1 MRTLLLIAGLLVA
14 SQAAAQTPID
24 TARRALKALDLD
36 VRVDSAQA
44 SAVPG
49 FYDVVAGGKVVF
61 VSKDGRYVLNG
72 NAYDLP
78 NQRDVGETSRA
89 RLRLA
94 AVNALG
100 DDKKIIFTSERP
112 RHSVTVFTDIDCP
125 FCRRFHDQVA
135 AFNAQG
141 IAVKY
146 VFYPLD
152 IHPGADKKAIAVWCA
167 KDRKSA
173 FTAAMS
179 GQEVTLA
186 TCQNPIAESVHVA
199 QSTGVIG
206 TPTILADDGT
216 QVAAEIAMVPE
227 KLAAELDRRA
237 ALEKARN

>member
-1 MRTLLLIAGLLVA
+1 MRTLLFTVGLIVSAH
-14 SQAAAQTPID
+14 AAAQTPIE
-24 TARRALKALDLD
+24 TARSALKALGLD
-36 VRVDSAQA
+36 VRVDAVQE

-61 VSKDGRYVLNG
+61 VSKNGRYVLNG

-89 RLRLA
+89 RMRLA

-100 DDKKIIFTSERP
+100 DDKKIIFAPENP
-112 RHSVTVFTDIDCP
+112 RHAITVFTDVDCP

-141 IAVKY
+141 IAVNY
-146 VFYPLD
+146 IFYPLD
-152 IHPGADKKAIAVWCA
+152 IHPGADKKAEAVWCA

-173 FTAAMS
+173 FTAAMG
-179 GQEVTLA
+179 GQDVTLA
-186 TCQNPIAESVHVA
+186 TCPNPIAETTQVA

-206 TPTILADDGT
+206 TPTILAEDGT
-216 QVAAEIAMVPE
+216 QVSADIAMVPE
-227 KLAAELDRRA
+227 KLSAELDRRA
-237 ALEKARN
+237 ALAKARN

>member
-1 MRTLLLIAGLLVA
+1 MRTLLLIAGMIVA
-14 SQAAAQTPID
+14 AHAAAQTPIE
-24 TARRALKALDLD
+24 TARVALKALDLD
-36 VRVDSAQA
+36 VRVDAAQE
-44 SAVPG
+44 STVPG
-49 FYDVVAGGKVVF
+49 FYDVVAGGKVIF

-89 RLRLA
+89 RMRLA

-100 DDKKIIFTSERP
+100 DDKKIIFAPEKP

-125 FCRRFHDQVA
+125 FCRRFHEQVT

-141 IAVKY
+141 ITVNY

-152 IHPGADKKAIAVWCA
+152 IHPGADKKAVAVWCA

-179 GQEVTLA
+179 GHEVTPA
-186 TCQNPIAESVHVA
+186 NCPNPIAESTHVA

-237 ALEKARN
+237 ALAKSRN

>member
-1 MRTLLLIAGLLVA
+1 MRTLLLIVGMII
-14 SQAAAQTPID
+14 AAHAVAQTPVE
-24 TARRALKALDLD
+24 TARVALKALDLD
-36 VRVDSAQA
+36 VRVDAAQE

-49 FYDVVAGGKVVF
+49 FYDVVAGGKVIF

-89 RLRLA
+89 RMRLA

-100 DDKKIIFTSERP
+100 DDKKIIFAPEKS
-112 RHSVTVFTDIDCP
+112 RHSITVFTDIDCP
-125 FCRRFHDQVA
+125 FCRRFHEQVA

-141 IAVKY
+141 ITVNY

-167 KDRKSA
+167 KDRKDA

-179 GQEVTLA
+179 GHEVPPA
-186 TCQNPIAESVHVA
+186 SCPNPIAESTHVA

-227 KLAAELDRRA
+227 KLAAELDRRV
-237 ALEKARN
+237 ALAKSRN

>member
-1 MRTLLLIAGLLVA
+1 MRTLLLVAGLFVA
-14 SQAAAQTPID
+14 AHAWAQTPFE
-24 TARRALKALDLD
+24 TARAALKALDLN
-36 VRVDSAQA
+36 VRVDAVQE

-49 FYDVVAGGKVVF
+49 FYDVVAGGKVIF

-89 RLRLA
+89 RMRLA

-100 DDKKIIFTSERP
+100 DDKKIIFAPDKP

-141 IAVKY
+141 IAVNY
-146 VFYPLD
+146 VFYPLA
-152 IHPGADKKAIAVWCA
+152 IHPGADKKAVAVWCA

-179 GQEVTLA
+179 GHDVTPA
-186 TCQNPIAESVHVA
+186 TCPNPIAETTQVA

-216 QVAAEIAMVPE
+216 QVTAEIAMVPE

-237 ALEKARN
+237 ALAKARN

>member
-1 MRTLLLIAGLLVA
+1 MRFLLLIAGLIVSA
-14 SQAAAQTPID
+14 HAAAQTPIE
-24 TARRALKALDLD
+24 TARSALKALDLD
-36 VRVDSAQA
+36 VRVDAAQE

-100 DDKKIIFTSERP
+100 DDKKIIFTPEQP
-112 RHSVTVFTDIDCP
+112 RHSITVFTDIDCP
-125 FCRRFHDQVA
+125 FCRRFHEQVA
-135 AFNAQG
+135 AFNKQG
-141 IAVKY
+141 IAVNY

-179 GQEVTLA
+179 GQDVTPA
-186 TCQNPIAESVHVA
+186 TCPNPIAESTQVA

-216 QVAAEIAMVPE
+216 QVTAEIAMVPE

-237 ALEKARN
+237 ALAKARN

>member
-1 MRTLLLIAGLLVA
+1 MRTLLLIAGLIVA
-14 SQAAAQTPID
+14 SHAAAETPIG
-24 TARRALKALDLD
+24 TARSALKALGLD
-36 VRVDSAQA
+36 VRVDAAQESAI
-44 SAVPG
+44 PG

-89 RLRLA
+89 RMRLA

-100 DDKKIIFTSERP
+100 DDKKIIFAPDNP

-141 IAVKY
+141 ITVNY

-152 IHPGADKKAIAVWCA
+152 IHPGADKKAEAVWCA

-179 GQEVTLA
+179 GHEVTPA
-186 TCQNPIAESVHVA
+186 KCSNPIAETTQVA

-237 ALEKARN
+237 ALAKARN